1 MPSYFLRP
9 LSLRRLGMAA
19 LAAVAVALIPAAP
32 ALATDHGRAV
42 EMSDP
47 KPDWDNPRRIVL
59 QVSSDDPKRF
69 EGAMSNAINLQK
81 FYGIDHLEVAIVT
94 FAGGVR
100 HLLKDSATAPDRINS
115 LRDYGVT
122 FVACGNTLDTIGKS
136 EGDLVDG
143 VEVVQVGIAE
153 IVERQ
158 LRGWVTI
165 VP

>member
-1 MPSYFLRP
+1 MPLRCDRWP
-9 LSLRRLGMAA
+9 GMALVASA
-19 LAAVAVALIPAAP
+19 LLSMVLLLPGAP
-32 ALATDHGRAV
+32 ALADGHGRAV
-42 EMSDP
+42 ELSDP

-100 HLLKDSATAPDRINS
+100 HLLKDSATAPERVKS
-115 LRDYGVT
+115 LQDYGVS
-122 FVACGNTLDTIGKS
+122 FVACGNTLDTIGKA
-136 EGDLVDG
+136 EDDLLGG

>member
-1 MPSYFLRP
+1 MPP
-9 LSLRRLGMAA
+9 LFFHRLGMA
-19 LAAVAVALIPAAP
+19 LAALCLFGAVPAT
-32 ALATDHGRAV
+32 ATEHARAV
-42 EMSDP
+42 ELSDP

-81 FYGIDHLEVAIVT
+81 FYGIDHLEVTIIT

-100 HLLKDSATAPDRINS
+100 HLLKDSATAPERIKS
-115 LRDYGVT
+115 LQDYGVT
-122 FVACGNTLDTIGKS
+122 FVACGNTLDTIGKA
-136 EGDLVDG
+136 EDDLIGGVD
-143 VEVVQVGIAE
+143 VVQVGIAE

-158 LRGWVTI
+158 VRGWVTI